1 MNDIESILR
10 APAGERP
17 LPEIGAA
24 ATDAGLVD
32 VAYGLEPSPLGTLLV
47 AVTPRGLVRVSYLGD
62 GDDGEDE
69 ERVLGELAGRIS
81 PRILEAPA
89 RLDAVR
95 RELDEFFSG
104 RRRRFDVPL
113 DLRLVVGFARRV
125 LRATAAI
132 PYGAVSSYKEVAEE
146 AGSPRAYRAAGTAL
160 GSNPLPIVIPCHRV
174 LHADGGLGG
183 YAGGLE
189 RKRILLS
196 IESDPPGALP

>member
-1 MNDIESILR
+1 MK
-10 APAGERP
+10 
-17 LPEIGAA
+17 
-24 ATDAGLVD
+24 
-32 VAYGLEPSPLGTLLV
+32 
-47 AVTPRGLVRVSYLGD
+47 
-62 GDDGEDE
+62 

-174 LHADGGLGG
+174 LHADGGLGDIRRARAQADPALDRIG
-183 YAGGLE
+183 SARRITVGGDGELE
-189 RKRILLS
+189 
-196 IESDPPGALP
+196 